1 MRISGGTLSGRQLV
15 APAGDA
21 TRPTSDKVR
30 QAIFNR
36 LVHAKLAGADELY
49 PLAGPVL
56 DLFAGSGGLGLE
68 ALSRGASRC
77 DFVDGSA
84 PACECIE
91 KNLASLGLGARAKV
105 HRSRVDAFLERAE
118 PGYTLLF
125 ADPPYADAGA
135 LLDKTLDQL
144 LARDLLIEGALCILE
159 HAVKPA
165 PRVVTE
171 PVDGLEL
178 LDQREY
184 GQTVVSFVRV
194 TRRGTRSPP

>member
-1 MRISGGTLSGRQLV
+1 M
-15 APAGDA
+15 APAGDV

-36 LVHAKLAGADELY
+36 LVHANLVDDLD

-56 DLFAGSGGLGLE
+56 DLFAGSGALGIE

-84 PACECIE
+84 HAIACIE
-91 KNLASLGLGARAKV
+91 KNLAALGLEARGEV
-105 HRSRVDAFLERAE
+105 HRSRVDAFCKRAQ

-125 ADPPYADAGA
+125 ADPPYAEAGP
-135 LLDKTLDQL
+135 LLDRTLDEL
-144 LARDLLIEGALCILE
+144 LAREVLVEGALCVLE
-159 HAVKPA
+159 HAASPA

-171 PVDGLEL
+171 AVEGLEL
-178 LDQREY
+178 LDQRAY
-184 GQTVVSFVRV
+184 GQTLVSFSRVR
-194 TRRGTRSPP
+194 RRGTRRHP